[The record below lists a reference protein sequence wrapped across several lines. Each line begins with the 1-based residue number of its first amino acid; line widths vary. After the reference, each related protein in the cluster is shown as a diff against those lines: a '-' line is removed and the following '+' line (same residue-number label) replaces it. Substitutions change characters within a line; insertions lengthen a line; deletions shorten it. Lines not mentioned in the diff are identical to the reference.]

1 MNFAHMDIQSIQ
13 AFLSVSET
21 GSFSRAADALFLTQ
35 PAISKRIRSLEQSL
49 GVALFDRI
57 GKSVRL
63 TEAGHALIPS
73 CRRIIAEIAEG
84 ERIISNLRT
93 TTSGV
98 LSIATSHHIGLHRLP
113 PVLRDYSKHYPEVE
127 LKLGF
132 MDSEEACQQI
142 LNGETELAI
151 VTLPDE
157 DNDRL
162 EMIPVWHDPLYVVV
176 AKQNPLASQ
185 KRLSTHR
192 LLDYAAI
199 LPSTGTY
206 TRKLIDTALG
216 LDESVKTLLETHYL
230 ETIKAMVQTGLGW
243 SMLPASMLD
252 ESLSAL
258 AIKHTQTTRQL
269 GIVVHSMRTKSN
281 AANAMIDRLLK
292 YADES

>member
-1 MNFAHMDIQSIQ
+1 MNLPMDIQSIQ

-35 PAISKRIRSLEQSL
+35 PAISKRIRSLEHAL
-49 GVALFDRI
+49 DIALFDRI
-57 GKSVRL
+57 GKSVQL

-73 CRRIIAEIAEG
+73 CRRIVAEIAES

-127 LKLGF
+127 LKLSF
-132 MDSEEACQQI
+132 MDSEQACQQI

-151 VTLPDE
+151 VTLPNE
-157 DNDRL
+157 ENDRL
-162 EMIPVWHDPLYVVV
+162 EMIPVWHDPLHIVV
-176 AKQNPLASQ
+176 ARQHPLASQ
-185 KRLSTHR
+185 KPISKRQ

-199 LPSTGTY
+199 LPSTGTH
-206 TRKLIDTALG
+206 TRKLIDKALG
-216 LDESVKTLLETHYL
+216 LDGTVRTLLETHYL

-243 SMLPASMLD
+243 SMLPASMVD
-252 ESLSAL
+252 DSLSVL
-258 AIKHTQTTRQL
+258 TIKHVQTMRQL
-269 GIVVHSMRTKSN
+269 GIIVHSMRTKSN
-281 AANAMIDRLLK
+281 AANAMIDQLLT

>member
-127 LKLGF
+127 LKLAF

-157 DNDRL
+157 DNNRL

-252 ESLSAL
+252 ESLSVL

>member
-1 MNFAHMDIQSIQ
+1 MDIQAIR
-13 AFLSVSET
+13 AFLTVSDT
-21 GSFSRAADALFLTQ
+21 GSFSRAAETLHLTQ
-35 PAISKRIRSLEQSL
+35 PAVSKRIQTLEHSL
-49 GVALFDRI
+49 GINLFDRI

-73 CRRIIAEIAEG
+73 CRRIVAEIAEG
-84 ERIISNLRT
+84 ERIISNLRKS
-93 TTSGV
+93 TSGM

-113 PVLRDYSKHYPEVE
+113 PVLRDYSKKHPAVE

-142 LNGETELAI
+142 LNGDRELAI

-162 EMIPVWHDPLYVVV
+162 EMRPVWHDPLCIVV
-176 AKQNPLASQ
+176 ARQHPLATKGRPTVEQ
-185 KRLSTHR
+185 

-199 LPSTGTY
+199 LPSRGTY
-206 TRKLIDTALG
+206 TRKLIDAALG
-216 LDESVKTLLETHYL
+216 LEASVNTLLETHYL

-243 SMLPASMLD
+243 SMLPVSMLD
-252 ESLSAL
+252 RTLASLDISHVRTARL
-258 AIKHTQTTRQL
+258 L

-281 AANAMIDRLLK
+281 AANAMISQLMR
-292 YADES
+292 YADRS

>member
-1 MNFAHMDIQSIQ
+1 MDIQSIQ

-35 PAISKRIRSLEQSL
+35 PAVSKRIRSLEQSL

-73 CRRIIAEIAEG
+73 CRRIVAEISES

-113 PVLRDYSKHYPEVE
+113 PVLRDYSKHFPEVE

-132 MDSEEACQQI
+132 VDSEEACQQI
-142 LNGETELAI
+142 LNGERELAI
-151 VTLPDE
+151 ITLPDE

-162 EMIPVWHDPLYVVV
+162 EMIPVWRDPLYVVV
-176 AKQNPLASQ
+176 AKQHPLASQ
-185 KRLSTHR
+185 NRLSPRR

-199 LPSTGTY
+199 LPSARTY

-216 LDESVKTLLETHYL
+216 LDGPVRTLLETHYL

-252 ESLSAL
+252 KSLTAL
-258 AIKHTQTTRQL
+258 EIKHIQTTRQL

-281 AANAMIDRLLK
+281 AANAMIDQLLK

>member
-1 MNFAHMDIQSIQ
+1 MDIQSIQ

-49 GVALFDRI
+49 GIALFDRI

-73 CRRIIAEIAEG
+73 CRRIVAEIE
-84 ERIISNLRT
+84 ESKRIISNLRT

-142 LNGETELAI
+142 LNGERELAI
-151 VTLPDE
+151 ITLPDE

-162 EMIPVWHDPLYVVV
+162 EMIPVWRDPLYVVV
-176 AKQNPLASQ
+176 AKQHPLASQ
-185 KRLSTHR
+185 KRLSPRR

-199 LPSTGTY
+199 LPSAGTY
-206 TRKLIDTALG
+206 TRKLIDTVLG
-216 LDESVKTLLETHYL
+216 LDGPVRTLLETHYL

-252 ESLSAL
+252 KSLTAL
-258 AIKHTQTTRQL
+258 EIKHVRPTRRL

-281 AANAMIDRLLK
+281 AANAMIDQLLK